1 MLPIRGADL
10 VVDFRY
16 FLEGCSFLQQL
27 YHEADAEEVEWVSA
41 NLVVGLWFG

>member
-41 NLVVGLWFG
+41 DLVVGLWFG